1 MKGTNM
7 NKFSFPDIS
16 RLEQKRAFTLIELLV
31 VIAIIAILAGMLL
44 PALNS
49 ARERAKT
56 IQCASNEKNIV
67 LILFTYTQENKEYLP
82 APINNG
88 RDGKAKFGCTNWVEA
103 LKKADYIKSTHGT
116 MRCYIA
122 NPADEGRKVLLGIL
136 GCPKVSGLPS
146 ATASNPFG
154 GWYEI
159 SSCADYGINYYT
171 MDSTGSNNTQNFKTI
186 TRASSRILLG
196 DSTSKSFTG
205 NNYYDNTSSLSA
217 RHTNYCNYAT
227 ADGSVHTGQIR
238 STGQIRYGLEN

>member
-1 MKGTNM
+1 MKGTDM
-7 NKFSFPDIS
+7 NKFSFTSIS
-16 RLEQKRAFTLIELLV
+16 HLERKHEFTLIELLV

-56 IQCASNEKNIV
+56 IQCASNIKNVV
-67 LILFTYTQENKEYLP
+67 LILFTYTQENKDYLP

-88 RDGKAKFGCTNWVEA
+88 KGKATYGCTNWVEA
-103 LKKADYIKSTHGT
+103 LKKADHIKSTHGT

-122 NPADEGRKVLLGIL
+122 NPADEGRKVLLPIL
-136 GCPKVSGLPS
+136 GCPKASGLPS

-159 SSCADYGINYYT
+159 SSCGDYGINYYT

-196 DSTSKSFTG
+196 DASAKSFTG
-205 NNYYDNTSSLSA
+205 NNYYDNTSSLLA
-217 RHTNYCNYAT
+217 RHSNSCNYAT
-227 ADGSVHTGQIR
+227 ADGSVHTGR
-238 STGQIRYGLEN
+238 SPTASQIRYGFE

>member
-1 MKGTNM
+1 MKGTDM
-7 NKFSFPDIS
+7 NKFSFPRIS
-16 RLEQKRAFTLIELLV
+16 HLEPKREFTLIELLV

-56 IQCASNEKNIV
+56 IQCTSNEKNIV
-67 LILFTYTQENKEYLP
+67 LILFTYSQENKDYLP

-103 LKKADYIKSTHGT
+103 LRKADYTKSAHGT

-122 NPADEGRKVLLGIL
+122 NPADESRKVLLPIL
-136 GCPKVSGLPS
+136 GCPKASGLPN

-159 SSCADYGINYYT
+159 SSCGDYGINYYT

-186 TRASSRILLG
+186 TRPSNRILLG
-196 DSTSKSFTG
+196 DATAKSFVG
-205 NNYYDNTSSLSA
+205 IDYYANASSLSA
-217 RHTNYCNYAT
+217 RHSKYSNYAT
-227 ADGSVHTGQIR
+227 ADGSVHTGRITNA
-238 STGQIRYGLEN
+238 SLIRYGLEN

>member
-7 NKFSFPDIS
+7 NKFLFPRIS
-16 RLEQKRAFTLIELLV
+16 RREQKHQFTLIELLV

-67 LILFTYTQENKEYLP
+67 LILFTYTQENKDYLP
-82 APINNG
+82 APINDSRNG
-88 RDGKAKFGCTNWVEA
+88 SAIYGCTNWVAA
-103 LKKADYIKSTHGT
+103 LKKADYTKSAHGT

-122 NPADEGRKVLLGIL
+122 NPADENRKVLLGIL
-136 GCPKVSGLPS
+136 GCPKASGLAS
-146 ATASNPFG
+146 ASASNPFG

-159 SSCADYGINYYT
+159 SSCGDYGINYYT
-171 MDSTGSNNTQNFKTI
+171 MNSTGSNTSQNFKTI

-196 DSTSKSFTG
+196 DSTAKSFTG

-217 RHTNYCNYAT
+217 RHANSCNYAT
-227 ADGSVHTGQIR
+227 ADGSVHTGR
-238 STGQIRYGLEN
+238 APTVSQIRYGLE